1 METAARYWVAE
12 GSARPGGPLF
22 LHWIL
27 NAAALWVAAA
37 IIPGLDF
44 TGGPGR
50 LLLVAAVFGIV
61 NSTLRPLLT
70 ILTCPL
76 IILTLGLFTFII
88 NAVMLMVTG
97 WLSESWNLGF
107 TVSGFWA
114 AVFGGL
120 VVGLVSMMLSV
131 GVKEKKKSSVVSHQ
145 SSDIH

>member
-1 METAARYWVAE
+1 V
-12 GSARPGGPLF
+12 PLRSLL

-27 NAAALWVAAA
+27 NAAALWVATAL
-37 IIPGLDF
+37 IPGLDF
-44 TGGPGR
+44 NGGPGK

-76 IILTLGLFTFII
+76 IVLTLGLFTLVL
-88 NAVMLMVTG
+88 NALMLMVTG

-114 AVFGGL
+114 AFFGGL
-120 VVGLVSMMLSV
+120 VVGIVSLILSMAIAP
-131 GVKEKKKSSVVSHQ
+131 KEEKLRQISKQ
-145 SSDIH
+145 QP

>member
-1 METAARYWVAE
+1 MR
-12 GSARPGGPLF
+12 SLL

-44 TGGPGR
+44 TGGPGK

-76 IILTLGLFTFII
+76 IVLTLGFFTLVI

-107 TVSGFWA
+107 TVNGFWA
-114 AVFGGL
+114 AFFGGL
-120 VVGLVSMMLSV
+120 VVGLVSMILSV
-131 GVKEKKKSSVVSHQ
+131 GLAPKESRVTSRGSRDNFD
-145 SSDIH
+145 SGS

>member
-1 METAARYWVAE
+1 MAMTARSWVV
-12 GSARPGGPLF
+12 GRSARPVRSLF

-44 TGGPGR
+44 SGGPGR

-88 NAVMLMVTG
+88 NAVMLMATG

-114 AVFGGL
+114 AFFGA
-120 VVGLVSMMLSV
+120 
-131 GVKEKKKSSVVSHQ
+131 
-145 SSDIH
+145 

>member
-1 METAARYWVAE
+1 VR
-12 GSARPGGPLF
+12 SLL

-27 NAAALWVAAA
+27 NAAALWAAA
-37 IIPGLDF
+37 ALIPGLDF
-44 TGGPGR
+44 TGGPGK

-76 IILTLGLFTFII
+76 IVLTLGFFTLVI

-107 TVSGFWA
+107 TVSGFWPA
-114 AVFGGL
+114 FFGGL
-120 VVGLVSMMLSV
+120 VVGLVSMILSV
-131 GVKEKKKSSVVSHQ
+131 GLAPKESRVTSRGSRHNLE
-145 SSDIH
+145 SGD